1 MTATVATFLLFKK
14 KKNEEKKEMFKLNL
28 DSSISVD

>member
-1 MTATVATFLLFKK
+1 MTATVATFLLFK

-28 DSSISVD
+28 ESSISVD